1 MLQNA
6 DIFDRYEQGR
16 LLTERHGGRNDRF
29 RGTSPAVFDI
39 GIPIMWNP
47 GPLEETR
54 ARTQPLSGQPIRK
67 PTPATAARS
76 CPLALWAKSRCRQRR
91 LNAFYRPR
99 RMMSTM
105 RMFVGSTS
113 TT

>member
-1 MLQNA
+1 AHGLTVQGGEKPASGNGHVELWTKKERCTKALQAHQQQKKRTCDMLQNA

-67 PTPATAARS
+67 PTP
-76 CPLALWAKSRCRQRR
+76 
-91 LNAFYRPR
+91 
-99 RMMSTM
+99 
-105 RMFVGSTS
+105 
-113 TT
+113 